1 MAQDFSFDVVS
12 KVDMQELK
20 NALDQTMREIG
31 TRFDFKNS
39 VSNVTLEET
48 TLKLVS
54 DDEFR
59 LKALIEVL
67 EGKLVRRGISLK
79 ALEWGKIEPAAKG
92 TVRQEVKV
100 RQGIDTDK
108 ARQISNLIRDS
119 KLKVQAQIQGDQ
131 LRVSSKVKD
140 QLQAVMQLLKAQD
153 LGIDL
158 QFVNYR

>member
-12 KVDMQELK
+12 KVDLQELK
-20 NALDQTMREIG
+20 NAVDQTLREIG
-31 TRFDFKNS
+31 TRFDFKDS
-39 VSNVTLEET
+39 VSNVEMDGS
-48 TLKLVS
+48 TLKLHS
-54 DDEFR
+54 DDEYR

-67 EGKLVRRGISLK
+67 QGKLVRRGVSLK
-79 ALEWGKIEPAAKG
+79 ALEYGKLEPAAKG
-92 TVRQEVKV
+92 TVRQEITV

-108 ARQISNLIRDS
+108 ARQMSKVIRDS

-140 QLQAVMQLLKAQD
+140 QLQAVQQLLKAQD